1 MDLGA
6 FAHAE
11 VPFERLVDEVAPAR
25 SAAHAPLFQVA
36 LELRNLE
43 SVRLALPGLTV
54 SAAGIE
60 VGVAKFDLQLSVAE
74 RFGPDGVPA
83 GLSAEFT
90 FATDLFEA
98 ATVRSFAQRLVRI
111 VTAVVADP
119 GVPVGDIE
127 ILDRAERAVLVPVRG
142 RPGGSVRC
150 LPEIFAAAAA
160 RDPDAAALRCGGV
173 EMTYREL
180 EEESNRLARVLIEH
194 GAGPEG
200 FVAVAVAR
208 SVASVLAVWAVA
220 KTGAGFVPVDP
231 DYPGERIGHM
241 LTDCGA
247 VVGVTVTAHRGAL
260 PDTVAWLDLHDP
272 AVVAA
277 VAARSGAPVTDTDRR
292 APLRLDHVAYLIYT
306 SGSTGTPKGVAVT
319 HRGLHNFAA
328 ESGRRCAAAPPARAC
343 CISPHRASTRRCCEL
358 SAGVRVGAT
367 MVIAP
372 PGVRAAPSWRGCW
385 RTEQITHAFVT
396 PAALATVDPDGSRRV
411 RCVCGR
417 WRGVSAG
424 AGGAVGAGAALF
436 NAYGPPRRR

>member
-1 MDLGA
+1 M
-6 FAHAE
+6 
-11 VPFERLVDEVAPAR
+11 
-25 SAAHAPLFQVA
+25 
-36 LELRNLE
+36 
-43 SVRLALPGLTV
+43 
-54 SAAGIE
+54 
-60 VGVAKFDLQLSVAE
+60 AKFDLQLSVAE

-83 GLSAEFT
+83 GMSAEFT
-90 FATDLFEA
+90 FATDLFDA

-127 ILDRAERAVLVPVRG
+127 ILDRAERAALVPVRG

-180 EEESNRLARVLIEH
+180 EEGSNRLARVLIER
-194 GAGPEG
+194 GAGPER

-220 KTGAGFVPVDP
+220 KTGAAFVPVDP

-277 VAARSGAPVTDTDRR
+277 VAARSGAPVTDADRR
-292 APLRLDHVAYLIYT
+292 APLRLDHVAYVIYT
-306 SGSTGTPKGVAVT
+306 SGSTGTPKGVVVTPPRAGRTSPRRAAAFTAVPRLARVCT
-319 HRGLHNFAA
+319 SPRRA
-328 ESGRRCAAAPPARAC
+328 SMRRCWSICWRSVPGRR
-343 CISPHRASTRRCCEL
+343 
-358 SAGVRVGAT
+358 
-367 MVIAP
+367 
-372 PGVRAAPSWRGCW
+372 W
-385 RTEQITHAFVT
+385 
-396 PAALATVDPDGSRRV
+396 
-411 RCVCGR
+411 
-417 WRGVSAG
+417 
-424 AGGAVGAGAALF
+424 
-436 NAYGPPRRR
+436 

>member
-1 MDLGA
+1 M
-6 FAHAE
+6 
-11 VPFERLVDEVAPAR
+11 
-25 SAAHAPLFQVA
+25 
-36 LELRNLE
+36 
-43 SVRLALPGLTV
+43 
-54 SAAGIE
+54 
-60 VGVAKFDLQLSVAE
+60 
-74 RFGPDGVPA
+74 
-83 GLSAEFT
+83 
-90 FATDLFEA
+90 
-98 ATVRSFAQRLVRI
+98 
-111 VTAVVADP
+111 
-119 GVPVGDIE
+119 
-127 ILDRAERAVLVPVRG
+127 LVPVRG

-328 ESGRRCAAAPPARAC
+328 EQRRRFGGDSSAAGPALLHTQLRWIAV
-343 CISPHRASTRRCCEL
+343 RL
-358 SAGVRVGAT
+358 SAGLRRRGHDGDRAT
-367 MVIAP
+367 GRP
-372 PGVRAAPSWRGCW
+372 RWRELARLL
-385 RTEQITHAFVT
+385 RTEQITHAFITTGGVG
-396 PAALATVDPDGSRRV
+396 D
-411 RCVCGR
+411 CG
-417 WRGVSAG
+417 SAG
-424 AGGAVGAGAALF
+424 LGGFADVVFGGEACPPELVARWAPGRRLF
-436 NAYGPPRRR
+436 TPTGRPRRR